1 LRSYLFFSRL
11 MVYHLTMNK
20 RALRADILL
29 LLTSCVWGFGFV
41 AQRSG
46 MEHVGPFTFNGL
58 RFLLGSVSLLP
69 LMLYRNVRGASG
81 GTAVKKSLVPA
92 SLAAGTCLFLGVEL
106 QQLGL
111 MFTTVGNS
119 GFITGLNVVLT
130 PIFGIFLGKKT
141 GIPTWIGAVFILAG
155 LYFLSAAGH
164 IDSINPGD
172 ILTAAGAFFFA
183 VHVLLIDTLARSYD
197 PIRLSSGQF
206 AWCGLFSMVLAV
218 TAEPF
223 MGGWT
228 ERLLG
233 PDASAAGLFAWRTL
247 PELAA
252 DPEGLL
258 GAVIPILYGGL
269 ASTGLA
275 YTLQVV
281 AQRDAPPAHAAI
293 LLGLEG
299 CFAAIGGMLLLS
311 EVLKA
316 TTLAGFLLMLAGMFI
331 TQWEVIGGG
340 GGGAGGIRKKAV

>member
-1 LRSYLFFSRL
+1 
-11 MVYHLTMNK
+11 M
-20 RALRADILL
+20 LL

-46 MEHVGPFTFNGL
+46 MDHVGPFTFNGL
-58 RFLLGSVSLLP
+58 RFLLGSLSLLP
-69 LMLYRNVRGASG
+69 LVLYRNARGNTG
-81 GTAVKKSLVPA
+81 GKAGGKSLALA
-92 SLAAGTCLFLGVEL
+92 SLTAGSCLFFGVEL

-130 PIFGIFLGKKT
+130 PVLGIFLGKKT

-183 VHVLLIDTLARSYD
+183 VHMLLIDTLARSHD
-197 PIRLSSGQF
+197 PIRLSAGQF
-206 AWCGLFSMVLAV
+206 AWCGLFSMVLAI

-223 MGGWT
+223 MGGWA

-233 PDASAAGLFAWRTL
+233 TDAASAGLFAWRTL
-247 PELAA
+247 SELAA
-252 DPEGLL
+252 APGELL
-258 GAVIPILYGGL
+258 GAVVPILYGGL

-275 YTLQVV
+275 YTLQVI

-299 CFAAIGGMLLLS
+299 SFAALGGVILLS

-331 TQWEVIGGG
+331 TQWEVIAGGG
-340 GGGAGGIRKKAV
+340 LRKKAA